1 VGKTRVQ
8 AIGRQLADGLGRSI
22 IGLPNHREV
31 TISQFVT
38 IDELAGPT
46 DTSASQH
53 RRWHWETQFSGA

>member
-31 TISQFVT
+31 TISH
-38 IDELAGPT
+38 L
-46 DTSASQH
+46 
-53 RRWHWETQFSGA
+53 ETAEKGRI